1 MNVSMKKIDIRN
13 VRIQDNKISWAL
25 SVILYFDDSKFKIS
39 ESLVSLEL
47 TSVLKSSLN
56 ENNLNQIEFPYF

>member
-1 MNVSMKKIDIRN
+1 MKKIHIRN

-25 SVILYFDDSKFKIS
+25 SEILYFDDSKFKIS

-47 TSVLKSSLN
+47 TSALKSPLN

>member
-1 MNVSMKKIDIRN
+1 MKKIYIRN

-25 SVILYFDDSKFKIS
+25 SEILYFDDSKFKIS

-47 TSVLKSSLN
+47 TSALKSPLN

>member
-1 MNVSMKKIDIRN
+1 MKKIDIRN

-47 TSVLKSSLN
+47 TSVLKSPLN

>member
-1 MNVSMKKIDIRN
+1 MKKIYIGN

-25 SVILYFDDSKFKIS
+25 SEILYFDDSKFKIS

-47 TSVLKSSLN
+47 TSALKSPLN

>member
-1 MNVSMKKIDIRN
+1 MKKIYIRN

-25 SVILYFDDSKFKIS
+25 LEILYFDDSKFKIS

-47 TSVLKSSLN
+47 TSALKSPLN